1 MTEET
6 VLRLGCDAKRHIIAN
21 RVHYGVAMYRSCCVV
36 PCHAQIR
43 GDSGIATF
51 TCAPCRRL
59 ESGFLVGFVSYRER
73 RLGKMMPDYFLGN
86 IKRGISTPVD

>member
-1 MTEET
+1 
-6 VLRLGCDAKRHIIAN
+6 
-21 RVHYGVAMYRSCCVV
+21 MYRSCYVV
-36 PCHAQIR
+36 PCHAQSR

-59 ESGFLVGFVSYRER
+59 ESGFLVGFVSNRER

-86 IKRGISTPVD
+86 I